1 VIGMSDDR
9 LRATPITT
17 VLLDVNET
25 LTDLAPLEAWMLEQG
40 LPAGSASAWL
50 AAVLRDGLAATL
62 TGAPASFGALG
73 RSALRQ
79 LLADRRGGEADAER
93 AAAAVEQLTS
103 VVAAGRQRGDVA
115 PGIRRLLDSGRG
127 VATLT
132 NGGIGVAQ
140 GLLARLGLDRDG
152 IGTLSV
158 DGTRTWKP
166 HTEAY
171 LGACDRLGSMPE
183 QTALVACH
191 PWDIIGAQKAG
202 LLGVWVPRGR
212 SWPEGYA
219 EPHRTVES
227 LEQVAEA
234 LDT

>member
-1 VIGMSDDR
+1 MSHA
-9 LRATPITT
+9 LITT

-25 LTDLAPLEAWMLEQG
+25 LTDLAPLEAWMLDQG
-40 LPAGSASAWL
+40 LPDGSASAWL

-79 LLADRRGGEADAER
+79 LLADRRGGEVDAEGI
-93 AAAAVEQLTS
+93 AALAEQLPA
-103 VVAAGRQRGDVA
+103 VVAGLPAHDDVA
-115 PGIRRLLDSGRG
+115 PGIRRLIDSGRG
-127 VATLT
+127 IATLT
-132 NGGIGVAQ
+132 NGGLGVAQ
-140 GLLARLGLDRDG
+140 ALLTRLGLDHEG

-171 LGACDRLGSMPE
+171 LGACDRLGVMPE
-183 QTALVACH
+183 QAALVACH

-219 EPHRTVES
+219 EPNITINS
-227 LEQVAEA
+227 LEHLAETF
-234 LDT
+234 DG

>member
-1 VIGMSDDR
+1 MSP
-9 LRATPITT
+9 AQITT

-40 LPAGSASAWL
+40 LPEGSASAWL

-79 LLADRRGGEADAER
+79 LLAARTGGEVDSER
-93 AAAAVEQLTS
+93 AAALAEELPS
-103 VVAAGRQRGDVA
+103 VVGALPAHADVE
-115 PGIRRLLDSGRG
+115 PGIRRLIGEGLT

-132 NGGIGVAQ
+132 NGGIGVAR
-140 GLLARLGLDRDG
+140 GLLARLGLDEHG
-152 IGTLSV
+152 IETLSV

-171 LGACDRLGSMPE
+171 LGACDRLGVMPE
-183 QTALVACH
+183 STALVACH

-202 LLGVWVPRGR
+202 LTGVWVPRGHV
-212 SWPEGYA
+212 WPDGYS
-219 EPHRTVES
+219 EPHLTVAT
-227 LEQVAEA
+227 LEDVADA
-234 LDT
+234 LAR